1 MKEYVIVTDTGSDL
15 EQELRA
21 PYGIEYVSMR
31 CIIGEKDSAADPD
44 WGDYSAK
51 EFYDMLRAGK
61 RIRTAQVPPEDY
73 KAIFEKHLSAG
84 KDVLYIATSSNISA
98 GVNTARTVAVDIAA
112 KYPENKIVIVDALRA
127 CYALGILV
135 LTAAEFRADGKT
147 IDEVAAW
154 LEENKLTANMEGTV
168 DKLTWLKQAGRVSA
182 TSAFFGGLLNIKPI
196 IMADAQGKNY
206 AVEKTK
212 GRKNSLERVA
222 QRVADTYVDV
232 PYQKVFIS
240 HADCLEDAETLKALV
255 CEKVGKELNVH
266 IGYVGCCVGAS
277 VGPGQLGV
285 YYFGKKVTTNA
296 PPMNA

>member
-1 MKEYVIVTDTGSDL
+1 MREYVIITDTGSDL
-15 EQELRA
+15 EKELRE

-31 CIIGEKDSAADPD
+31 CIVEDKDGAADPD
-44 WGDYSAK
+44 WGEYSAK

-61 RIRTAQVPPEDY
+61 RVRTAQVPPEAY

-98 GVNTARTVAVDIAA
+98 GVNTARTIAQDL
-112 KYPENKIVIVDALRA
+112 KTRYPNGKIVIVDALRA

-135 LTAAEFRADGKT
+135 LTAGELRQDGKT
-147 IDEVAAW
+147 IDETAAW

-206 AVEKTK
+206 AVEKVK
-212 GRKNSLERVA
+212 GRNASLERVA
-222 QRVADTYVDV
+222 QRVADTYEEV

-240 HADCLEDAETLKALV
+240 HADCLQDAEKLKTLV
-255 CEKVGKELNVH
+255 CEKVGKPLQVH

-296 PPMNA
+296 

>member
-1 MKEYVIVTDTGSDL
+1 MREYVIVTDTGSDL
-15 EQELRA
+15 EKGLRE

-31 CIIGEKDSAADPD
+31 CIIDDKDGAADPD

-61 RIRTAQVPPEDY
+61 RVRTAQVPPEDY
-73 KAIFEKHLSAG
+73 KAAFEKHLAAG

-98 GVNTARTVAVDIAA
+98 GVNTARTVAEDV
-112 KYPENKIVIVDALRA
+112 KTRYPDGKIVIVDTLRA

-135 LTAAEFRADGKT
+135 LTAGELQAAGKT
-147 IDEVAAW
+147 IDETSAW
-154 LEENKLTANMEGTV
+154 LEENKLTSNMEGTV

-182 TSAFFGGLLNIKPI
+182 ASAFFGGLLNIKPI

-206 AVEKTK
+206 AVEKVK
-212 GRKNSLERVA
+212 GRKTSLERVA

-232 PYQKVFIS
+232 PHQKVFIS

-255 CEKVGKELNVH
+255 CEKVGKDIDVH

-285 YYFGKKVTTNA
+285 YYFGKKVT
-296 PPMNA
+296 MNA